1 MLNSDSA
8 DDMTWILWL
17 DDDCSAEGSLASE
30 ATDEDEAVPA
40 EAAMM

>member
-17 DDDCSAEGSLASE
+17 DDDCSIEGSLASE
-30 ATDEDEAVPA
+30 ATDEDTVPA